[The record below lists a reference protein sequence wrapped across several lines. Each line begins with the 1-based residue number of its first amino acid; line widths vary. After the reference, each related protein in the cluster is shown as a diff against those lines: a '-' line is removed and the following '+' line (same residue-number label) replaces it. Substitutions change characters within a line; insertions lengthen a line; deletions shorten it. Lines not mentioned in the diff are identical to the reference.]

1 METNS
6 VGKSANPLY
15 DCLIIGAGPAG
26 MTAGIYAVRKGLKT
40 LVIGKEVGGQVE
52 KSGEIENYL
61 GFGSSNGAEV
71 TQKFHQHIDEFENLE
86 HKEGVL
92 VTSLKKNNGNF
103 LVRTEQGD
111 FTSKSV
117 IIASGR
123 NPRKLGV
130 PGEEQFKNKGVTYC
144 EVCDAPLFRDK
155 VTAVIGGGNSGLEA
169 AVSLALLSPKIY
181 ILNIDQELKGDEIL
195 TKKIESLKNVEV
207 INNAQT
213 LKIEGDKFVKSLTYR
228 DRVSGQERKI
238 DVEGVFI
245 EIGYVPSN
253 EFDKITKKDQ
263 WDQIEI
269 DVDCRTSVLGVFAAG
284 DVTNISFDQIIIAA
298 GEGAKAALS
307 AYQYLTRKE

>member
-1 METNS
+1 M
-6 VGKSANPLY
+6 
-15 DCLIIGAGPAG
+15 
-26 MTAGIYAVRKGLKT
+26 
-40 LVIGKEVGGQVE
+40 
-52 KSGEIENYL
+52 
-61 GFGSSNGAEV
+61 

-263 WDQIEI
+263 WNQIEI